1 MSNRILAFAG
11 SARSGSFNKKLVK
24 IAAEG
29 ARDAGGEVTYID
41 LADYEVPVFNAD
53 REKAEGMPEKI
64 EELQALFFSHDA
76 LLLST
81 PENNGF
87 FTALLKNTL
96 DWVSRTSTKTQ
107 RKGLDAFTGK
117 PVGLL
122 SASPGGF
129 GAVRSIWHTRTFLE
143 VLGFIVL
150 PKQVSVSRAGD
161 AFADDGS
168 LKDAKTHAAARDLGG
183 YVVQMAG
190 KLKG

>member
-1 MSNRILAFAG
+1 MANRILAFAG
-11 SARSGSFNKKLVK
+11 SARSGSFNKRLVK
-24 IAAEG
+24 IAAQG
-29 ARDAGGEVTYID
+29 ASENGGEVTYVD

-53 REKAEGMPEKI
+53 REKAEGMPAKI
-64 EELQALFFSHDA
+64 EELQSLFFSHDA
-76 LLLST
+76 FLLAT

-96 DWVSRTSTKTQ
+96 DWVSRTSTTTK
-107 RKGLDAFTGK
+107 KVGLDAFNAK

-129 GAVRSIWHTRTFLE
+129 GAIRSIWHTRTFLE

-150 PKQVSVSRAGD
+150 PKQVIVSRAGE
-161 AFADDGS
+161 AFTDEGA
-168 LKDAKTHAAARDLGG
+168 LKDPKAQAAAIALGA